1 MEYNPPNPP
10 KPQNPEY
17 PPGPTVSGYGAGQLQ
32 ESPYEYLERKQD
44 LKHSGPGI
52 ASFVIS
58 MITFIGYIVAFLY
71 AGMQA
76 ATILEVSDGS
86 IAESSGFIMLLGVS
100 VLVLL
105 ALNIIGGIIGIIGLT
120 LRGRRKVFAV
130 LGTIFNALFVLLFM
144 LMVSAV
150 LVNAGAS

>member
-1 MEYNPPNPP
+1 MDNHPPP
-10 KPQNPEY
+10 KPPDSAFQPEH
-17 PPGPTVSGYGAGQLQ
+17 PMPGYYAEQPQ
-32 ESPYEYLERKQD
+32 ETPYEYRQSKQD
-44 LKHSGPGI
+44 MKHSGPGI

-58 MITFIGYIVAFLY
+58 MVTLIGYIVTLLY
-71 AGMQA
+71 AGVQA
-76 ATILEVSDGS
+76 TTILES
-86 IAESSGFIMLLGVS
+86 SSGPIASSSEVIMLLGVS

-105 ALNIIGGIIGIIGLT
+105 ALNIIGGIVGIIGLT

-130 LGTIFNALFVLLFM
+130 LGTVFNALFVLLFM